1 MFGLLDGMFTGWKV
15 WAAIG
20 IIVAIISA
28 SFGAGWQINSWRM
41 NATFADEKAHLNDK
55 IHELESK
62 LSTQSAAVDIL
73 DEKTKNA
80 IERKKLAEKYSAELV
95 NQINRR
101 KAVIENSTATDC
113 EGVLKE
119 AHEDAR

>member
-1 MFGLLDGMFTGWKV
+1 MFSLLDGMFNGWKV

-20 IIVAIISA
+20 IVVAIIGG
-28 SFGAGWQINSWRM
+28 SFSAGWKVSEWRM
-41 NATFADEKAHLNDK
+41 KTTFADEKATLNDK
-55 IHELESK
+55 IRVLEYK
-62 LSTQSAAVDIL
+62 LATQNAAVDIL

-95 NQINRR
+95 NQINKR